1 MSLDMLSVMGT
12 RLLGFLAAG
21 YIIAAAGIAPVFLFR
36 AAGTTISMILVSRM
50 KLPPPGP
57 KVSGKSGWQ
66 HIVEGMRYLRANTV
80 VLGQVFLYLLP
91 WFGSFTYQNLMPSFA
106 VDVLGVGPE
115 RYGWLQASSGVG
127 AIISLLVLASLVG
140 YRRKGLALL
149 VLGGAMTNTFASV
162 NTTIIQ
168 TIIPDEVRGRVMS
181 LREVTM
187 ALGASGGLI
196 AGYMAKFTGVQVSV
210 MLLGLLLTVISLV
223 LYLSLPRLKRME

>member
-1 MSLDMLSVMGT
+1 M
-12 RLLGFLAAG
+12 
-21 YIIAAAGIAPVFLFR
+21 
-36 AAGTTISMILVSRM
+36 
-50 KLPPPGP
+50 
-57 KVSGKSGWQ
+57 
-66 HIVEGMRYLRANTV
+66 
-80 VLGQVFLYLLP
+80 
-91 WFGSFTYQNLMPSFA
+91 
-106 VDVLGVGPE
+106 
-115 RYGWLQASSGVG
+115 
-127 AIISLLVLASLVG
+127 
-140 YRRKGLALL
+140 ALL